1 MSTHTL
7 VLSQAEEEED
17 SGEEEVAEQRV
28 QNIEKATK
36 TIIFEGGIAPAF
48 VAFRALNWTE
58 SAPALEVS
66 F

>member
-17 SGEEEVAEQRV
+17 FGEEEAAEQRV

-36 TIIFEGGIAPAF
+36 TKIFEGGIVPAF
-48 VAFRALNWTE
+48 VAFWALNRTE
-58 SAPALEVS
+58 SALVYVVS